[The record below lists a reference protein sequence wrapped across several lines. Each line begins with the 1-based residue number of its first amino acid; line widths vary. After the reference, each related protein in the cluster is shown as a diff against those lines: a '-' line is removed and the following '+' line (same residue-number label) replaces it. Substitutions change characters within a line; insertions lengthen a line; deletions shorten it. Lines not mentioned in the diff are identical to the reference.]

1 MKKILFILIS
11 FAFLQAPANICPGN
25 TPATYLCAC
34 TTEWNKD
41 STKLPEELT
50 EEDMERKHQR
60 EKGYQRWICTN
71 RSDIHPKG
79 KGKIFG
85 RILSEITCS

>member
-11 FAFLQAPANICPGN
+11 LAFLQAPANICPGN
-25 TPATYLCAC
+25 TPATCLGAC
-34 TTEWNKD
+34 TAEWNKD
-41 STKLPEELT
+41 STKSPKERT

-60 EKGYQRWICTN
+60 EKGYQGWICTN

-79 KGKIFG
+79 QGKIYG